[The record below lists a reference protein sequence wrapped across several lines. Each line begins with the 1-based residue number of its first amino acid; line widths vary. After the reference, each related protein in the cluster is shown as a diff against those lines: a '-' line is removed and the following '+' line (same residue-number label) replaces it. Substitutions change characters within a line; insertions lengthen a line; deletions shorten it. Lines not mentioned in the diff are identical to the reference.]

1 MAIYVSHAVAV
12 IPAVDMGAGGSA
24 LKKNNPLSLQTEA
37 IKRIADANPNGISR
51 VFVWLFTIDC
61 SHPQCSVVIRDCLA
75 LLTSIHCM

>member
-37 IKRIADANPNGISR
+37 IKRIAEANPNGISR
-51 VFVWLFTIDC
+51 VFV
-61 SHPQCSVVIRDCLA
+61 
-75 LLTSIHCM
+75 